1 MMSNKTPWTD
11 AENRLRNCGHEIEI
25 APDKLAE
32 LTNLIATFIP
42 AINEG
47 YLFRRDVVDRFYE
60 LATAYGLNAEHGA
73 DTVQKALADGL
84 DREAQRQDQQRHKG
98 NGSSNTVA
106 KPNWRG
112 HVVTAAELQRKQF
125 PPIS

>member
-1 MMSNKTPWTD
+1 MKPQTPWTD

-32 LTNLIATFIP
+32 LKNLIATFIP

-60 LATAYGLNAEHGA
+60 IVTAYGLNNEYGTDKIQA
-73 DTVQKALADGL
+73 ALADWTAPRF
-84 DREAQRQDQQRHKG
+84 DRT
-98 NGSSNTVA
+98 GSVA
-106 KPNWRG
+106 R
-112 HVVTAAELQRKQF
+112 
-125 PPIS
+125 